1 MSSITDAWGWIV
13 DALAPIAQMDVRW
26 ALLALLL
33 QLGNLGFRAVTWRNV
48 LAAAYPGERLTPW
61 RVGLAYAV
69 GAGLNGY
76 LPARGGDA
84 VKVALVKLQLPKTSA
99 IAVASSCSVLA
110 MFDAV
115 VGLSLMAAGWFGG
128 AIPRPEHAP
137 GFVTTIAGSPLY
149 VAIGV
154 ALAVAGIWFAAHHLG
169 PKARRAIG
177 EIGHGIAVLRTPVR
191 YVRTVISFQ
200 SLAWMC
206 RIGVVFCLLSAFG
219 IAATLP
225 LAALVVVVG
234 GMSTLVPVPGGVGT
248 QQALAVFV
256 LSGVATASA
265 ALGYSI
271 GAQVGITLVN
281 TTIAMIAAML
291 IFGRLHPLHALRDA
305 IAHARMPAVVEPA
318 VEPAS

>member
-1 MSSITDAWGWIV
+1 MTGAWNWIV
-13 DALAPIAQMDVRW
+13 DALAPIASMDWRW
-26 ALLALLL
+26 ALLALAL

-48 LAAAYPGERLTPW
+48 LAAAYPDERLSSW

-99 IAVASSCSVLA
+99 IAVASSCTVLVL
-110 MFDAV
+110 FDSI
-115 VGLSLMAAGWFGG
+115 VGLSLLGAGWFGG

-137 GFVTTIAGSPLY
+137 AFVQTIIGSPLY
-149 VAIGV
+149 LAIGI
-154 ALAVAGIWFAAHHLG
+154 ALAVAAVWFAAHHLG

-177 EIGHGIAVLRTPVR
+177 EIGHGLAVLGTPVR
-191 YVRTVISFQ
+191 YVRTVIPFQ
-200 SLAWMC
+200 SLAWSC

-219 IAATLP
+219 IPATLP

-256 LSGVATASA
+256 LSTVTAAST

-281 TTIAMIAAML
+281 TTIAAIAAML
-291 IFGRLHPLHALRDA
+291 IFGRLHPVRALRDA
-305 IAHARMPAVVEPA
+305 MSHARMPAPIEPA

>member
-1 MSSITDAWGWIV
+1 MSGIIDWITN
-13 DALAPIAQMDVRW
+13 ALAPIGGVDPRW

-33 QLGNLGFRAVTWRNV
+33 QLGNLACRAVTWRNV
-48 LAAAYPGERLTPW
+48 LAAAYPEERLSPW

-84 VKVALVKLQLPKTSA
+84 VKVALVKLQLPRTSA

-115 VGLSLMAAGWFGG
+115 VGLSIMAAGWFGG
-128 AIPRPEHAP
+128 AIPRPQHPPA
-137 GFVTTIAGSPLY
+137 VVSAVIGSPLY
-149 VAIGV
+149 
-154 ALAVAGIWFAAHHLG
+154 AGIAITVLVAVLWFAAHHLG
-169 PKARRAIG
+169 PRARRAVG
-177 EIGHGIAVLRTPVR
+177 EIGHGIAVLRTPIR
-191 YVRTVISFQ
+191 YARTVLSFQ
-200 SLAWMC
+200 TCAWLC
-206 RIGVVFCLLSAFG
+206 RIGVVFCMLSAFG
-219 IAATLP
+219 IPSTP
-225 LAALVVVVG
+225 VLAALVVVVG

-256 LSGVATASA
+256 LSTVTSAST

-281 TTIAMIAAML
+281 TTIATIAAML
-291 IFGRLHPLHALRDA
+291 IFGRLHPVRA
-305 IAHARMPAVVEPA
+305 IREAMAHASMRPA
-318 VEPAS
+318 VEPTS